1 MYTHRVNT
9 VSVTSIC
16 FCALLC
22 LLFANECNTSKSIRL
37 KIGGRESSASLRN
50 QTDHCN
56 GRSLSYWLCI
66 FCPWLPLTFLAAVYD
81 LLIHW
86 MTISQFLCWNFFLTG
101 NIVAFTFETVG
112 KSHFVPYNDLTSSH
126 IYAGIR
132 RNCCVMKNFLKR
144 KK

>member
-86 MTISQFLCWNFFLTG
+86 MTISQFLCWNFSLTG
-101 NIVAFTFETVG
+101 NTVAF
-112 KSHFVPYNDLTSSH
+112 SL
-126 IYAGIR
+126 
-132 RNCCVMKNFLKR
+132 
-144 KK
+144 